1 VNSLQSQ
8 NNNHNS
14 CYHFN
19 NTTTE
24 DLHILETNEF
34 LPQIG
39 QWIQIGGG
47 IMMTIFV
54 VAVSLTSVLYY
65 NVTVKVPAT
74 IRPLGE
80 LRLVESAITGTIKKI
95 LVQEDQLINQGQIIA
110 YIDDSQLQLQKRQ
123 LQNTIEQN
131 QLQLMQIDA
140 QINQVNSQII
150 AQTNLNERTIKA
162 VQAELIGTER
172 NYIDQQTKANSEMTQ
187 AQITINLAKEQLI
200 RLKRE
205 KVLRATIQEAEAALK
220 LAILQR
226 DRLQNIATSGA
237 ISQNLLEEKEQD
249 IKSAEAKLEQAK
261 SNAKNLQEEK
271 EQAVKLAKINLEK
284 TKISLNPSNA
294 SVTVAQERI
303 KQEKSRGEGALAAL
317 KKERELLFQQRL
329 ELQKQ
334 QIRTRQEL
342 QQIENDLNKT
352 VIRSPATGTLMQL
365 KLRNPGQV
373 AQLSEA
379 VAQIAPVDAPLII
392 KAHVSAQD
400 IDKVKIGQSV
410 QMEVSAC
417 PYPDYGTLKGTVKT
431 IAADTIANT
440 QNNPIISTPQIAT
453 YEVNIQPE
461 SLFLGKGDRLCYLKS
476 GMEGRANIISRQETI
491 LQFILRK
498 GKLITNF

>member
-14 CYHFN
+14 SYHFN

-95 LVQEDQLINQGQIIA
+95 LVQEDQLVNQGQIIA
-110 YIDDSQLQLQKRQ
+110 YIDDSQLQSQKRQ

-140 QINQVNSQII
+140 QINQINSQII

-162 VQAELIGTER
+162 TQAELIGTER

-249 IKSAEAKLEQAK
+249 VKSAEAKLEQAK

-294 SVTVAQERI
+294 SVRVAQERI
-303 KQEKSRGEGALAAL
+303 KQETSRGEGALAAL
-317 KKERELLFQQRL
+317 KKERELLFQQRSHPS
-329 ELQKQ
+329 
-334 QIRTRQEL
+334 RTPT
-342 QQIENDLNKT
+342 N
-352 VIRSPATGTLMQL
+352 
-365 KLRNPGQV
+365 
-373 AQLSEA
+373 
-379 VAQIAPVDAPLII
+379 
-392 KAHVSAQD
+392 
-400 IDKVKIGQSV
+400 
-410 QMEVSAC
+410 
-417 PYPDYGTLKGTVKT
+417 
-431 IAADTIANT
+431 
-440 QNNPIISTPQIAT
+440 
-453 YEVNIQPE
+453 
-461 SLFLGKGDRLCYLKS
+461 
-476 GMEGRANIISRQETI
+476 
-491 LQFILRK
+491 RK
-498 GKLITNF
+498 